1 MYFFLVEV
9 EIWYVC
15 NSLVINGIYVY
26 ILCSVFTIGRE
37 LRFLFENNVSNF
49 PRFFNIGTEYVM
61 SYFQLVEFNRSFALN
76 ILKVFMKDHK
86 VVHVEYINNNRNDA
100 MLYPDDIGM
109 VRTIPSKVISLKI
122 KSL

>member
-1 MYFFLVEV
+1 M
-9 EIWYVC
+9 
-15 NSLVINGIYVY
+15 Y
-26 ILCSVFTIGRE
+26 ILCSILTIGRE
-37 LRFLFENNVSNF
+37 LRFLFENKVCNF

-61 SYFQLVEFNRSFALN
+61 SYLQLFEFNRSFALN

-86 VVHVEYINNNRNDA
+86 VLHVEYINNNRNDA

-109 VRTIPSKVISLKI
+109 VCTIPSKVISLKI